1 MPLPHTRGS
10 GWFPVAVQALVYL
23 AQPEVAC
30 SSSAMAPEL
39 NVHAVFLR
47 RVLAQLGRANLIEAR
62 EGRDGGHRLAR
73 SPEQIT
79 LAEVYRAV
87 PRRLHVTCARPS

>member
-23 AQPEVAC
+23 AQSDAAC

-39 NVHAVFLR
+39 NAHAVFRR
-47 RVLAQLGRANLIEAR
+47 RVLAQLGRANQIEAR
-62 EGRDGGHRLAR
+62 EGRDGGYRLAR

-79 LAEVYRAV
+79 LAVVYRAV